1 VVKPGEIRIKDYT
14 YELPLEKIAQ
24 HPLKN
29 RDESRLLIYN
39 NESISEDVFKNIAG
53 FLPEDSLLIF
63 NDTKVI
69 NARLLFETETG
80 KQVEIFCLEPADE
93 NERDLQ
99 LAFAKT
105 GKVLWKCIVG
115 NLKAWKSGLLEKR
128 SGDFI
133 LTAELA
139 EKSGDAFLIKF
150 KWEPETLSFGEVLL
164 KTGMTPLP
172 PYMKRNPTE
181 EDKTRYQ
188 TVYADTEGSVA
199 APTAGLHF
207 TKEVLNTLQNKK
219 IKCDY
224 ITLHVGAGTFKPVKS
239 AEISGHEMH
248 SERFYVEKKTVED
261 ILGNLNGSIT
271 AVGTTSLRTIES
283 LYWFGSQLIYNKTLP
298 DNVIIEQWQPYEN
311 PANITANEAI
321 QAVLEYINNTGKDY
335 IEGKTNIIIVPGYE
349 FKIINALITNFHQP
363 QSTLLLLIAA
373 FAGTGWKQ
381 AYEYALNN
389 GFRFLSYG
397 DSSLLYRDKKL

>member
-1 VVKPGEIRIKDYT
+1 MVNPGEIQIKDYT

-29 RDESRLLIYN
+29 RDESRLLIHN
-39 NESISEDVFKNIAG
+39 NESISEDVFKNISQH
-53 FLPEDSLLIF
+53 LPESSLFIF

-69 NARLLFETETG
+69 NARQLFETGTG

-93 NERDLQ
+93 NEKDLQ
-99 LAFAKT
+99 IAFAKT
-105 GKVLWKCIVG
+105 GAVLWKCIIG
-115 NLKAWKSGLLEKR
+115 NLKAWKGGILEKKTAEI
-128 SGDFI
+128 I
-133 LTAELA
+133 LTAELV
-139 EKSGDAFLIKF
+139 EKSGDAFIIKF
-150 KWEPETLSFGEVLL
+150 KWEPETLSFGEVLQ

-207 TKEVLNTLQNKK
+207 TKEVLSSLKNKN
-219 IKCDY
+219 IKCEY
-224 ITLHVGAGTFKPVKS
+224 VTLHVGAGTFKPVKS
-239 AEISGHEMH
+239 ELISGHEMH
-248 SERFYVEKKTVED
+248 SEKFYVERKIVED
-261 ILGNLNGSIT
+261 ILNNLNGSIT

-283 LYWFGSQLIYNKTLP
+283 LYWFGAQLIQNKTVA
-298 DNVIIEQWQPYEN
+298 DDVIIEQWEPYEN
-311 PANITANEAI
+311 EGDIPAASSL
-321 QAVLEYINNTGKDY
+321 QAVLDYINNSGKDY
-335 IEGKTNIIIVPGYE
+335 IDGKTNIIIVPGYE
-349 FKIINALITNFHQP
+349 FKIINSLITNFHQP

-373 FAGTGWKQ
+373 FTGNSWKQ
-381 AYEYALNN
+381 AYEYALKN

-397 DSSLLYRDKKL
+397 DSSLLFRHKD